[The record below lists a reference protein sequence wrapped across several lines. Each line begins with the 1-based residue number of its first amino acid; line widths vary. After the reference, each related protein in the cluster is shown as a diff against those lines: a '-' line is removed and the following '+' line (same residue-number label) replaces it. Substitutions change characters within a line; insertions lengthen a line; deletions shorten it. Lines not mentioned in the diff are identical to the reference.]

1 MCVIFKGGNSKP
13 KVNCIGAAADSRI
26 SLMKRTR
33 SAVVFGAIGTG
44 CIMRFFPPLYTL
56 FRDDLRLVMDVCLYY
71 CVFSKESYISEKSDS
86 TSLFSLIIKMQL
98 RL

>member
-1 MCVIFKGGNSKP
+1 MCVIFKGRNSKP

-44 CIMRFFPPLYTL
+44 CIMPFFSPLYIL
-56 FRDDLRLVMDVCLYY
+56 LRDDLRLVMYVCI
-71 CVFSKESYISEKSDS
+71 VFSRKSPI
-86 TSLFSLIIKMQL
+86 LI
-98 RL
+98 